1 MESIT
6 ALLYDAVISGLNYHE
21 TEVEDRV
28 YRQVDRWAE
37 KGGRKKKQFQNDL
50 MALLTQY
57 QEQSFALGL
66 KCGLLLAE
74 EQLFRYTLWGAYK
87 SGIMEADQKKDG
99 MIIC

>member
-6 ALLYDAVISGLNYHE
+6 ALLYDAVVSGLNYHE

-74 EQLFRYTLWGAYK
+74 EQLFR
-87 SGIMEADQKKDG
+87 
-99 MIIC
+99 